1 MFQHDR
7 VVTVNLYDFA
17 ITNVT
22 ELNNLDFKRLSISGN
37 ISSIDGFSSSY
48 SSDEE

>member
-22 ELNNLDFKRLSISGN
+22 ELNNLDFKSLSISGV
-37 ISSIDGFSSSY
+37 ISYIYTFTSSD